1 MEEASS
7 CSACLT
13 ADDEI
18 TFYIIVV
25 YVLVEEVRTM
35 HTNVDLT
42 VKTGRETEAYDK
54 SEISSRES
62 KT

>member
-25 YVLVEEVRTM
+25 YVLVEEVRTV

-42 VKTGRETEAYDK
+42 VKTGGETEAYDK